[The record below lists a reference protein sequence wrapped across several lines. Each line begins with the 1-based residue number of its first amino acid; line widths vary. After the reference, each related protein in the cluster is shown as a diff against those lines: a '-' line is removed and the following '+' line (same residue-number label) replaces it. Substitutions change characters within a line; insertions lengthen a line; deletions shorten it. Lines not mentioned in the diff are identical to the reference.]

1 MFTEWENEDKIICK
15 ATTSMYILL
24 NNLKY
29 SSVKQMLLHITKYIP
44 VLYCIIK
51 TAGRF
56 LDVNLGG
63 MKLEVRCILQK
74 LQNKI

>member
-1 MFTEWENEDKIICK
+1 
-15 ATTSMYILL
+15 MYILL

-44 VLYCIIK
+44 VLYCIII

-74 LQNKI
+74 LQNKIGHYFINISVNERKREK